1 MKSEKDLKK
10 MENNSKFED
19 LWEDFRIENPNSI
32 KNSRDQY
39 LSFKWLYEKLVGK
52 SYNTDEYL
60 ISGKSRERL
69 INEYK
74 KYGSL
79 TIGFDFD
86 GTVHDYHKTGATYE
100 QVRQLLRDLKEIG
113 CVLICWTAYKDLGFV
128 EEFLKQNN
136 IPFDGINT
144 DGIKLPWESKKPFFS
159 ALLDDRAG
167 LLDVYNDLRYL
178 VDQITFEKD

>member
-1 MKSEKDLKK
+1 
-10 MENNSKFED
+10 
-19 LWEDFRIENPNSI
+19 
-32 KNSRDQY
+32 
-39 LSFKWLYEKLVGK
+39 
-52 SYNTDEYL
+52 L

-113 CVLICWTAYKDLGFV
+113 CVLICWTAYKDLRFV